1 MDPKIDQID
10 TSILVVTPENISFR
24 YQLAGPFRRLPAFL
38 VDFAIRV
45 ALVLGLRFILLT
57 SLFSLVSP
65 GLGQAL
71 LLTAWFVVSWFY
83 GALFETYFSGQ
94 TPGNWLMGLRVL
106 TIDGR
111 PIDGM
116 QAVLRNVLRAADMF
130 PPPACLTGR
139 VVASLNRRYQ
149 RLGDIVAG
157 TFVIVEERSRLAGV
171 ARFTDQRAIALA
183 AMLPT
188 DVQINR
194 GLARCLISYVD
205 RRRTLSAQ
213 QRREIAAHLAQS
225 LLTKYDFPAD
235 TSYDLLLCALYYRAF
250 VADRVLD

>member
-38 VDFAIRV
+38 IDFVLRIV
-45 ALVLGLRFILLT
+45 LVLGLALLT
-57 SLFSLVSP
+57 SLFSLLSP

-71 LLTAWFVVSWFY
+71 LLTTWFVVSWFY
-83 GALFETYFSGQ
+83 GALFETYLSGQ
-94 TPGNWLMGLRVL
+94 TPGKWLLGLRVL

-111 PIDGM
+111 PINGM

-130 PPPACLTGR
+130 PPPASLTGLA
-139 VVASLNRRYQ
+139 VASLNRRYQ

-157 TFVIVEERSRLAGV
+157 TFVIVEERSPLAGV
-171 ARFTDQRAIALA
+171 VKITDERAIALA

-188 DVQINR
+188 DVQISR

-205 RRRTLSAQ
+205 RRRTLSPE
-213 QRREIAAHLAQS
+213 QRREIAAHLAES
-225 LLTKYDFPAD
+225 LLTKYNFPAD
-235 TSYDLLLCALYYRAF
+235 TSYDVLLCALYYRAF
-250 VADRVLD
+250 VTDRVGD